1 MLSSAFF
8 WRMLRGLLTGVE
20 DKRRVVC
27 VCVCVYIKYEG
38 RIVHISSGA
47 VCRDY
52 KGKDLCEESK
62 GRIWCLE

>member
-1 MLSSAFF
+1 M
-8 WRMLRGLLTGVE
+8 
-20 DKRRVVC
+20 
-27 VCVCVYIKYEG
+27 CVCVYIKYEG